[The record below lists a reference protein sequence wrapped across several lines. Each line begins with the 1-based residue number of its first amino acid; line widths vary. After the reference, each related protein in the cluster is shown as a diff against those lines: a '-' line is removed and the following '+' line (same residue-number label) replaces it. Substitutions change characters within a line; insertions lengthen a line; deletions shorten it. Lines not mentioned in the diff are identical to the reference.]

1 MSLFMVLM
9 FYINLIRKPFTSK
22 KKKPKLS
29 RNAFINSPIAQL
41 SPLAVRTDQFW

>member
-1 MSLFMVLM
+1 MSFFMVLM
-9 FYINLIRKPFTSK
+9 FYMNLIRKPFTSK
-22 KKKPKLS
+22 KKNLS